1 VLLAENL
8 KKMTSGKDLKSKLY
22 EVVKALSAMRL
33 CKEDKVPNA
42 VLCRKVNVGE
52 GERPF
57 VPALPT
63 AKGSVSEIALET
75 SEE

>member
-1 VLLAENL
+1 
-8 KKMTSGKDLKSKLY
+8 
-22 EVVKALSAMRL
+22 MRL

-52 GERPF
+52 GDRPF

-63 AKGSVSEIALET
+63 AQGSVSEIALET
-75 SEE
+75 NPE